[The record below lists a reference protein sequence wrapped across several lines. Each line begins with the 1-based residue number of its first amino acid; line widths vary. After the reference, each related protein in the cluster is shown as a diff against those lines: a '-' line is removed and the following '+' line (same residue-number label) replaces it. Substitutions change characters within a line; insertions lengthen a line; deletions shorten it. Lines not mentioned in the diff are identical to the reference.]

1 MQFFFFFENIAT
13 VANDILNEV
22 LKGGE
27 ILKIRGLCKV
37 HSGASSTNSKYS
49 TPIDSA
55 HHQPQQIH
63 STTTTNNYPQSYKL
77 IESGPS
83 VNASPIKS
91 NKSTPRNSI
100 DKSSSIH
107 PDTRNSSTIS
117 HHQHILTQ
125 NESPVVVMTSQ
136 SNQAS
141 QSIAL
146 NSSSNSQHQQ
156 VPQSNNLIIVKKD
169 MAIDPGDTTGN
180 IPVEHYGLISLKIA
194 AAVKK
199 AQQQNISATVKKSP
213 STSSSEQHQRRADF
227 YQIDENLRYD
237 AISSP
242 TAFKVYTSSSSCENL
257 QQIHQSQMSDDAL
270 RYTEKKKRIAQ
281 NQKPS
286 SSSDGIRESS
296 KGNRFT
302 TPENGQ
308 SFQLTA
314 SGVAS
319 HEHKNPH
326 FPEALSFLTIKE
338 EPIEWTEFD
347 NNGLVSQVGDNRA
360 DAVLIKPENL
370 EDVESALSSEM
381 NDKVYS
387 PLTCEV
393 CNLKFQIPSAWVRHI
408 ESHSELNQAQQS
420 IPKKRKKVEEV
431 SVLNV
436 NLKIY
441 ESCVYV
447 YTRIYICTIGIID
460 TKFIFYF
467 LPFLLFLFNV
477 GGKFGEHKCS
487 IVRFM

>member
-1 MQFFFFFENIAT
+1 M
-13 VANDILNEV
+13 
-22 LKGGE
+22 
-27 ILKIRGLCKV
+27 
-37 HSGASSTNSKYS
+37 
-49 TPIDSA
+49 
-55 HHQPQQIH
+55 
-63 STTTTNNYPQSYKL
+63 

-100 DKSSSIH
+100 DKTSSIH

-117 HHQHILTQ
+117 HHHHVLTQ
-125 NESPVVVMTSQ
+125 NESPVVVMTSNT
-136 SNQAS
+136 NQAS

-146 NSSSNSQHQQ
+146 NGSSNSQQQHQQ

-213 STSSSEQHQRRADF
+213 STSSCDQQQQHQRRADF

-242 TAFKVYTSSSSCENL
+242 TAFKVYTSSASCENL

-286 SSSDGIRESS
+286 SSSDGIRECS
-296 KGNRFT
+296 KGNKFT

-314 SGVAS
+314 SVAPS
-319 HEHKNPH
+319 HENKNQH

-347 NNGLVSQVGDNRA
+347 NNGLVSQVGDSRA

-370 EDVESALSSEM
+370 EDVENALSSDM

-408 ESHSELNQAQQS
+408 ESHSELNQAQAS

-431 SVLNV
+431 SVLNA

-441 ESCVYV
+441 ESCVYL
-447 YTRIYICTIGIID
+447 YTCILMYHRYHRYKIY
-460 TKFIFYF
+460 FPFP
-467 LPFLLFLFNV
+467 PFLLYL
-477 GGKFGEHKCS
+477 C
-487 IVRFM
+487 